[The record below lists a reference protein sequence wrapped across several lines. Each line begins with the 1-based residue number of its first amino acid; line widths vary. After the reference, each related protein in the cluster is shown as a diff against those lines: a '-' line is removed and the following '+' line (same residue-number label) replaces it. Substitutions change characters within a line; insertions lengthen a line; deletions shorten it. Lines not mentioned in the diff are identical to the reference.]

1 MTDGIAVKNTLLN
14 FLLLEKLSHVT
25 EQKQRYSETALSG
38 ILYEYGPFNVS
49 MAIEFCSICPV
60 MGPTGS
66 FCYHHESLRVFSV
79 NVTNK
84 QEIIK
89 MSICFRS
96 TI

>member
-1 MTDGIAVKNTLLN
+1 
-14 FLLLEKLSHVT
+14 
-25 EQKQRYSETALSG
+25 
-38 ILYEYGPFNVS
+38 
-49 MAIEFCSICPV
+49 